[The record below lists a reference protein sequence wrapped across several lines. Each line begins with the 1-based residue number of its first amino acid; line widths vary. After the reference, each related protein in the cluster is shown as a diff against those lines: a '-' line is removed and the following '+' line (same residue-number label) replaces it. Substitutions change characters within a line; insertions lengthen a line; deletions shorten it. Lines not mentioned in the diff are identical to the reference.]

1 MTGPLERGRDAH
13 RRGEW
18 AAAYAALAEAA
29 AAAPLDT
36 DDLARFAEAAWLTGR
51 AKESLT
57 ATEAVY
63 TRRCRRGEH
72 ERAATAALEA
82 ALLWS
87 DRGDFTLA
95 SGWMNRARRALGGLD
110 VPAAGYLAY
119 LDAALALEVG
129 DTERA
134 LKVAPRL
141 AEDAVRLDTPVL
153 ASLGLVLGGLADIR
167 RGRTASGFAQLD
179 EAMLPI
185 LAGQVPR
192 LWAADVYCVVIHT
205 CHQLADN
212 VRMRAWTDAMQRWCE
227 TLTWVDTYSGICRV
241 HRLELQAHDG
251 EIVEGEQ
258 RLASACAD
266 LVDTNVWVAG
276 AGLYALGELRRR
288 RGDLAGAH
296 EAYEQAREL
305 GTEPLPGQALAWCT
319 AGRIEPAWSALRAEA
334 ESRDALGRAR
344 LLPALVEVGLQR
356 GSLAEAQHYW
366 DELEAAAEQFDSEG
380 FRAWAR
386 HWHGAL
392 LCAQGR
398 AADAA
403 TELVAAIRLYRGQ
416 HERYGTARAYEC
428 LAHAHRTLGD
438 TDLADAD
445 LATALTIY
453 RRVGADPDV
462 RRLDVGKVG
471 GLTAREV
478 EILRLI
484 AAGATNREVAASAF
498 ISEKTVSRHLAN
510 IFTKIGV
517 SSRTAAAAWARE
529 HGVV

>member
-1 MTGPLERGRDAH
+1 M
-13 RRGEW
+13 
-18 AAAYAALAEAA
+18 
-29 AAAPLDT
+29 
-36 DDLARFAEAAWLTGR
+36 
-51 AKESLT
+51 
-57 ATEAVY
+57 
-63 TRRCRRGEH
+63 
-72 ERAATAALEA
+72 
-82 ALLWS
+82 
-87 DRGDFTLA
+87 
-95 SGWMNRARRALGGLD
+95 
-110 VPAAGYLAY
+110 
-119 LDAALALEVG
+119 
-129 DTERA
+129 
-134 LKVAPRL
+134 
-141 AEDAVRLDTPVL
+141 L

-167 RGRTASGFAQLD
+167 RGRTESGFAQLD

-212 VRMRAWTDAMQRWCE
+212 VRMRAWTDAMQRWGE

-251 EIVEGEQ
+251 EIADGEQ

-296 EAYEQAREL
+296 DAYEQAREL
-305 GTEPLPGQALAWCT
+305 GTEPQPGQALALC
-319 AGRIEPAWSALRAEA
+319 AVGRVEPAWTALRVEA
-334 ESRDALGRAR
+334 ESRDPLGRAR
-344 LLPALVEVGLQR
+344 LLPALVEVGLLR
-356 GSLAEAQHYW
+356 GSLPEAQHYC
-366 DELEAAAEQFDSEG
+366 DELEAAAEQFDSDG

-398 AADAA
+398 AADAVA
-403 TELVAAIRLYRGQ
+403 ELVGAIRLYREQ
-416 HERYGTARAYEC
+416 HERYETARAYEC
-428 LAHAHRTLGD
+428 LARAHRDVGD
-438 TDLADAD
+438 AELADAD

-453 RRVGADPDV
+453 RRVHAEPDV
-462 RRLDVGKVG
+462 RRLDVDRAG

-484 AAGATNREVAASAF
+484 AAGSTNREVAASAF

-510 IFTKIGV
+510 IFAKIGV
-517 SSRTAAAAWARE
+517 TSRTAAAAWARD
-529 HGVV
+529 HGVA